1 MRSRLIYT
9 AIRKPMSRN
18 LLILTLIVG
27 AAVLVQGVAA
37 AQPVPPA
44 LLVFAANPS
53 ARTVII
59 LEPGFGLVMVFDAP
73 IDFVALGDDQV
84 VALSVKGEEGIIG
97 MRPLGSGGRTN
108 MHVQAGGVLM
118 VFEIRVSRGPRTAD
132 VIRVVTQQVGGSASS
147 LPQQPSAQPAERKE
161 EERERREKKVDTGS
175 PPRRVS
181 VPVGWERLAGPVAF
195 LTEEN
200 VARLVELSERGV
212 RAAFQ
217 AYRTPV
223 GIEVRYQITN
233 ASGVPWNVVP
243 YRILVRADGRIVPV
257 KVLRHPASADGK
269 TLPHGGVETGII
281 SVGEGA
287 RTLVLTFPLFQDAVH
302 WALLP
307 IVFTARFENVNA
319 LPEVGPR

>member
-1 MRSRLIYT
+1 MSRL
-9 AIRKPMSRN
+9 
-18 LLILTLIVG
+18 LVTLAFIAGV
-27 AAVLVQGVAA
+27 ALSLQGLAA
-37 AQPVPPA
+37 AQQAPPA
-44 LLVFAANPS
+44 LVVLAANPS
-53 ARTVII
+53 TRPVIV

-97 MRPLGSGGRTN
+97 VRPLGSGGRTN
-108 MHVQAGGVLM
+108 MHVQAGGVLV
-118 VFEIRVSRGPRTAD
+118 VFEVRVSRGPRTAD
-132 VIRVVTQQVGGSASS
+132 VIRVVTQRVEASAQVV
-147 LPQQPSAQPAERKE
+147 PQQAPGQPPRPAERKE
-161 EERERREKKVDTGS
+161 EQREERRKEGGAGR
-175 PPRRVS
+175 PEQVS

-223 GIEVRYQITN
+223 GIEVRYQVTN
-233 ASGVPWNVVP
+233 TSGVPWNVVP
-243 YRILVRADGRIVPV
+243 YRIIVRADGRIVPAR
-257 KVLRHPASADGK
+257 VLRYPASADGR

-287 RTLVLTFPLFQDAVH
+287 RTLVVTFPLYQDAVH
-302 WALLP
+302 WSLLP
-307 IVFTARFENVNA
+307 IVFTARFESVNA
-319 LPEVGPR
+319 LPEVRSR

>member
-1 MRSRLIYT
+1 MIYT

-18 LLILTLIVG
+18 LPILTLIVG

-53 ARTVII
+53 ARPVIV

-132 VIRVVTQQVGGSASS
+132 VIRVVTQRVEGSAQAA
-147 LPQQPSAQPAERKE
+147 LRQAPPEPTRPTERKE
-161 EERERREKKVDTGS
+161 ERREREAGASGS
-175 PPRRVS
+175 LS